1 MSDHTAVRPNTLA
14 WAAGHLGAGERIV
27 RADVLLGG
35 ITAEMRRLTIGS
47 LNGNTRTLVLRSYVG
62 VGNANDALTGEAG
75 ALTMLAAT
83 EVTAPELVGV
93 DPLAAECEHPSLLM
107 THLPIKCRF
116 AQREVEQATTWLTS
130 AYSRG

>member
-1 MSDHTAVRPNTLA
+1 MSDHTAVRANTLA
-14 WAAGHLGAGERIV
+14 WAASRLAAGERIV

-47 LNGNTRTLVLRSYVG
+47 LNGDTRTLVLRSYVG
-62 VGNANDALTGEAG
+62 VGNANHALTREAT

-93 DPLAAECEHPSLLM
+93 DPLAAECEYPSLLM
-107 THLPIKCRF
+107 THLPGRTLLN
-116 AQREVEQATTWLTS
+116 AT
-130 AYSRG
+130 